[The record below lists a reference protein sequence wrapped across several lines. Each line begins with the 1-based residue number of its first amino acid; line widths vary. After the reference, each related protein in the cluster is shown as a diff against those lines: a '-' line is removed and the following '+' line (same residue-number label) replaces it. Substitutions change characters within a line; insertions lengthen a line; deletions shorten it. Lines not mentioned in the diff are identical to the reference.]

1 MQKYYVPIQQD
12 ILGMIVIQNDKNHKD
27 KKKTVI
33 EILPRIFHLIIESVN
48 TILMNYEFF
57 FQLRSL
63 LGLPNNNRKVLIL
76 DT

>member
-48 TILMNYEFF
+48 TILMNYVFF